1 MRVSL
6 SFVLHLSVTFLYDFS
21 QHFSISPYQL
31 SISMAAL
38 AAPVIRPSK
47 PISASTPTL
56 PYQSTSKPPTL
67 QRRSTLKRS
76 RDDSIV
82 MDLPSSPSKRSRVT
96 FDLDVEVVSPDD
108 EDDLDP

>member
-21 QHFSISPYQL
+21 QHFSVSPYQL
-31 SISMAAL
+31 SISMAGL

-67 QRRSTLKRS
+67 QRRPTLKPS
-76 RDDSIV
+76 PHHSFV
-82 MDLPSSPSKRSRVT
+82 MDLPPTPSKESLYNL
-96 FDLDVEVVSPDD
+96 DLD
-108 EDDLDP
+108 